1 MRVLFLIPVKVSK
14 SYEYRVLA
22 QCDAGIIFNT
32 CERRANVCGHRSRYH
47 VGINFNTCVVRECAL
62 YILVCSPIDAGIFF
76 NTRMVGGRCFIGVSS
91 NVAWVLFL
99 IPT

>member
-1 MRVLFLIPVKVSK
+1 MCVVIGLDIMRVLFLIPVRVSK

-47 VGINFNTCVVRECAL
+47 VGINFNTRERVGQMHVV
-62 YILVCSPIDAGIFF
+62 
-76 NTRMVGGRCFIGVSS
+76 IGSEVMGY
-91 NVAWVLFL
+91 
-99 IPT
+99 

>member
-1 MRVLFLIPVKVSK
+1 MRVLFLIPVRVSK

-47 VGINFNTCVVRECAL
+47 VGINFNTCERVGQMHVV
-62 YILVCSPIDAGIFF
+62 
-76 NTRMVGGRCFIGVSS
+76 VGLDIM
-91 NVAWVLFL
+91 WVLIL
-99 IPT
+99 IPVRGWDKCMWS